1 MAQVLIAHYSLLSA
15 AENNAATSD
24 RATWEYDVE
33 ITGSLPDGMSDLL
46 EQSSRLI
53 QLVEKPPTSIAGLKR
68 RIEEDEDGFNK
79 VLRSEGYYAN
89 KIDVHID
96 HSKEPVQLIFTIEAG
111 PQYTVSR
118 YQIEY
123 HVLQTQPPALN
134 LEALSV
140 KPGVPARSE
149 PIVTA
154 QKQVIAQLLNLGF
167 PHAKVFK
174 QDAVVDF
181 KQSEMEATLVI
192 APGPYIHLGNL
203 VLEGLTEVNA
213 EHMRRISGWVE
224 NVTYRQS
231 TLEQLR
237 RVYLDTGL
245 FEAVRYQIPA
255 NIQRDATVPVTFSFT
270 ERKHRSIGAG
280 LEYSSSEGVGSTLY
294 WEHRNFFGQGE
305 KLKADLKI
313 SEITQELAVSF
324 VKPNVFMRQQNFK
337 AEAHVRHENTDAYI
351 EDSARLY
358 LGLDRRWGKYW
369 TLGGGIFFEF
379 SSVEEDGDT
388 EDFAYFGAPFTAS
401 FDNTDDLLD
410 PSKGYRF
417 SATMTPHL
425 GLNDVSSN
433 FLTTVLQG
441 STYYSVMLNK
451 RLIFAL
457 RGRVGSLLG
466 DSTADIPAVKRFY
479 SGGGGYIRGYEFQT
493 VGPLDADNDPSG
505 GRSVAEVGL
514 EARIR
519 ITDTI
524 GIVPFVEGGNV
535 YEEMNPDFSE
545 DFQWAA
551 GLGARY
557 YTPFGPLRFDVA
569 VPLNPR
575 AGVDDDFQF
584 YISIGQAF

>member
-1 MAQVLIAHYSLLSA
+1 MAQILIVNYSPLSA
-15 AENNAATSD
+15 AENNAATGE

-33 ITGSLPDGMSDLL
+33 IEGSLPAGMSDLL
-46 EQSSRLI
+46 EQSSRLL
-53 QLVEKPPTSIAGLKR
+53 QLAEKPPTSLAGLKR
-68 RIEEDEDGFNK
+68 RVEEDEEGFNK

-89 KIDVHID
+89 QIETRIDR
-96 HSKEPVQLIFTIEAG
+96 SREPAQIIFTIEAG

-123 HVLQTQPPALN
+123 RVLQTQPPVLDMAAL
-134 LEALSV
+134 AA
-140 KPGVPARSE
+140 KPGMPARSE
-149 PIVTA
+149 PIVIA
-154 QKQVIAQLLNLGF
+154 QKQAIAQLLNLGY

-181 KQSEMEATLVI
+181 KRNEMDATLI
-192 APGPYIHLGNL
+192 IEPGPYIHLGNL

-245 FEAVRYQIPA
+245 FEAVRYQTPA
-255 NIQRDATVPVTFSFT
+255 DIQQDATVPVTFSFS
-270 ERKHRSIGAG
+270 ERKHRSIGVG
-280 LEYSSSEGVGSTLY
+280 LEYSSSEGIGSTLY

-305 KLKADLKI
+305 KLKADLTV

-337 AEAHVRHENTDAYI
+337 AEAQIRHEDTDAYI
-351 EDSARLY
+351 EDSARIY
-358 LGLDRRWGKYW
+358 LGLDRRWGKHW
-369 TLGGGIFFEF
+369 TLGGGIFLEF
-379 SSVEEDGDT
+379 SSIEEDGDT
-388 EDFAYFGAPFTAS
+388 DNFAYFGAPFTAS

-433 FLTTVLQG
+433 FLTAVLQG
-441 STYYSVMLNK
+441 STYYSVLDKK
-451 RLIFAL
+451 RLILAL
-457 RGRVGSLLG
+457 RGKVGSLIG

-479 SGGGGYIRGYEFQT
+479 SGGGGYIRGYEFQM

-505 GRSVAEVGL
+505 GRSVVEVGL

-535 YEEMNPDFSE
+535 YEEMNPDLSE
-545 DFQWAA
+545 NFQWAA

-569 VPLNPR
+569 VPINPR
-575 AGVDDDFQF
+575 SGVDDDFQF